1 MKSLHLQVKKTQAG
15 QEKLKEEV
23 DSDKD
28 ILISLQQTLEQTTKK
43 MQVDRL
49 KLVTQT
55 ELESSL
61 KQAEHRTSQQLVM
74 VV

>member
-61 KQAEHRTSQQLVM
+61 RGAEHQTSQQLVM